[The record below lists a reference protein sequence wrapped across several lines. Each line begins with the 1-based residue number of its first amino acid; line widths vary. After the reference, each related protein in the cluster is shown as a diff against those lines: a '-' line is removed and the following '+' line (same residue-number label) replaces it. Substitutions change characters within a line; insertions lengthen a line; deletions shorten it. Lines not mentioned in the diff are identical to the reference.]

1 MAFLWFRYAARQWKA
16 KHTSQSSH
24 EIYFKLFK
32 NIMNICDFITGH
44 LKQIIQPIN
53 NCSDIVHILMW
64 VGAIWYFQQRNFPQ
78 IDINYQNRDR
88 TPSVGRML
96 DS

>member
-1 MAFLWFRYAARQWKA
+1 MAFLWFRYAARQRKTE
-16 KHTSQSSH
+16 KTSQSSH
-24 EIYFKLFK
+24 EIYLKLFK
-32 NIMNICDFITGH
+32 NIMSINDFITGH

-78 IDINYQNRDR
+78 IDINYQNKDC
-88 TPSVGRML
+88 TPSFGRMP